1 MFLETPVFPG
11 CPKFGYT
18 TSPLFANDSGKTAG
32 GQDFRNIGW
41 EQELRSVMVTVG
53 PGPGG
58 EEEIADVWNFHKA
71 VKGANGHTFR
81 VQDYA
86 DYKSSH
92 IMTDDE
98 PVTHTDQPMVLIS
111 GNTYQLVKRYTAGA
125 LSTDKDIYK
134 LYGTVLVGS
143 NGTLLTS
150 GADYTLSLTTG
161 QITFNS
167 PPTNPTW
174 GGHYHI
180 MCKFV
185 DELTLEILQRRIKAI
200 SFRLEEVRYE
210 SA

>member
-1 MFLETPVFPG
+1 MFLESPVFPG
-11 CPKFGYT
+11 CPKFGYA
-18 TSPLFANDSGKTAG
+18 TSPLFANDIGRTAG
-32 GQDFRNIGW
+32 GQEFRNINW
-41 EQELRSVMVTVG
+41 EQELRTVMVTVG

-71 VKGANGHTFR
+71 VKGTGHTFR

-86 DYKSSH
+86 DYKSTH
-92 IMTDDE
+92 IMDADAT
-98 PVTHTDQPMVLIS
+98 PTALDQPMVLIS

-134 LYGTVLVGS
+134 LYGTVLISS
-143 NGTLLTS
+143 NGVTLTS

-161 QITFNS
+161 QVTFNS
-167 PPTNPTW
+167 PPTNPMW

-180 MCKFV
+180 MCRFA
-185 DELTLEILQRRIKAI
+185 DELTLEILQPRIKAI
-200 SFRLEEVRYE
+200 SFKLEEVRYE